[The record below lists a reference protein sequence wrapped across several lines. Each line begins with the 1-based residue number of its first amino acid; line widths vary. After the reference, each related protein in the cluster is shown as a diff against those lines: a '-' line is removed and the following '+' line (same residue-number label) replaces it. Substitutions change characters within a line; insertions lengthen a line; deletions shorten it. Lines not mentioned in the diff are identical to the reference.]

1 MDQLSTYR
9 APVDCF
15 AKTVTFFGPDGRRVI
30 FQGERNVIPNSMIS
44 IMTAKKLMRKGC
56 MVYLAYVIDSK
67 KDTDQL
73 SNLLV
78 VRQFLE
84 VIPDKLS

>member
-1 MDQLSTYR
+1 
-9 APVDCF
+9 
-15 AKTVTFFGPDGRRVI
+15 
-30 FQGERNVIPNSMIS
+30 MIS

>member
-1 MDQLSTYR
+1 
-9 APVDCF
+9 
-15 AKTVTFFGPDGRRVI
+15 
-30 FQGERNVIPNSMIS
+30 
-44 IMTAKKLMRKGC
+44 MRKGC

-84 VIPDKLS
+84 VIPDKLSWLPLKREIKVSIGMLPSTTSISYSLYRMAFKLLIKKM